1 MPEDNP
7 KAPKA
12 PKKKSVESTRDAS
25 KGATTGID
33 LTEKINYNQDPTK
46 INPKAKVGAWN
57 AYSKFLASQK
67 IDGQAFKNNPALNT
81 PEGMAA
87 YTNKSIEDFN
97 NSDYVKKF
105 PDNRI
110 DKDQIRYAQEYHK
123 LSDPRVQVDGWNGSQ
138 TSTLFYPTP
147 QAMYQS
153 ATGSTMPS
161 DTSGFV
167 PVTYGNK
174 DYVIRASKIGGGA
187 SLNDY
192 VPYDPALHS
201 ATLQRGNFKNDPNR
215 FQPIQSRAKGGLI
228 QKLAV
233 GGNINYNEFGSAN
246 GVIGQNDPYA
256 AQKQENES
264 WIDSETGKETTANG
278 VKFDKGAKAIGNAL
292 GGVGTAYYNST
303 PAENKSEAVRN
314 SAFASISSAGPI
326 GGAIGGSAAIGDKI
340 GKPIKTK
347 SEKLDASGN
356 LVNPNKSRQN
366 AIGGALFS
374 PSKALAYRSESG
386 NWGDVTGKKYNE
398 YLEKGA
404 KEQIQELK
412 DINQRF
418 QQDQAVANRDNFG
431 ATKLENPYD
440 LSKVSFDENRK
451 LVYPQQP
458 LNKGGLVGKIKQM
471 CADGGNVKKDKI
483 PKLKPRDFKAEKAN
497 YEMQTRGA
505 NEMDGSGISA
515 AEMAYRA
522 SKLADPTFVSNLAE
536 VAKDAYLGNKQN
548 PLNIAGAIPIPY
560 LKGASKLAKSVRKYY
575 MLDKAGDVLNKAQ
588 DVASLADGGVIKGKG
603 TGKSDSINAK
613 VKGDSFV
620 VPAENAEAAEE
631 IREKIL
637 GKSPRPIANLKQKGG
652 EQVKLSNGEH
662 LFTPEEKEELMEKG
676 VNVDMLA
683 PKSEVKAMDKGHVMF
698 PKVLGYKDGGNIPK
712 GTKVNGAT
720 WNGKNWVS
728 DTGSIY
734 TSKKG
739 KSFESAYNQSVEK
752 AKGLQKQKTDTE
764 LNVYKRKL
772 KEAND
777 SGNSG
782 EASKLQAKINQ
793 LSGVKTEVD
802 SNTKKDEAPSQKTA
816 PKAPSV
822 KSKSTA
828 SKSSYTPPS
837 ADYNPNDE
845 VVVPNGNISGVELK
859 KQQEK
864 EALDNENAKSLNDTA
879 YAADYKN
886 NPLAPKPKTQKTN
899 GILNKIGNVDPTAF
913 VGIGQT
919 ALGLN
924 QLSKSKRPV
933 WNPALDQTYN
943 NAVDRSIKDASFGLT
958 PENKYLLEQDNQ
970 NAMND
975 ARASARNYAG
985 GSGTTA
991 FNQERA
997 AINQGLAAKLGLKIA
1012 DQDKRMEKQMYADQQ
1027 IANRANILANN
1038 RRTAFN
1044 DAMGAF
1050 QQKQQAGSELI
1061 GAGLANT
1068 IGAYRFNKD
1077 MQARQAADQ
1086 ARTDW
1091 TSRIGYE
1098 NM

>member
-246 GVIGQNDPYA
+246 GVIGQNDPYT

-264 WIDSETGKETTANG
+264 WIDPETGKETTANG

-314 SAFASISSAGPI
+314 SAFSAISSAGPI

-347 SEKLDASGN
+347 SEKLDSSGN

-404 KEQIQELK
+404 KQQVQELK
-412 DINQRF
+412 DINQKF

-458 LNKGGLVGKIKQM
+458 LNKGGVVGKIKQM
-471 CADGGNVKKDKI
+471 C
-483 PKLKPRDFKAEKAN
+483 
-497 YEMQTRGA
+497 
-505 NEMDGSGISA
+505 
-515 AEMAYRA
+515 
-522 SKLADPTFVSNLAE
+522 
-536 VAKDAYLGNKQN
+536 
-548 PLNIAGAIPIPY
+548 
-560 LKGASKLAKSVRKYY
+560 
-575 MLDKAGDVLNKAQ
+575 
-588 DVASLADGGVIKGKG
+588 ADGGVIKGKG

-620 VPAENAEAAEE
+620 VPVENAEAAEE

-698 PKVLGYKDGGNIPK
+698 PKVLGYKKGGNVDGVDPK
-712 GTKVNGAT
+712 KELAKIEAERKAIADDKKKRDDYSKILNSERDKQKEIYDKKQNRKNQIENWKKKHDDAKAKLDALTKSYEDASKEFDKSNISKTDRLSGVEGTKNKEYERNTKESLLKKIQSAKEEYNTAKQTYGYVKDDNNYLSNGA
-720 WNGKNWVS
+720 
-728 DTGSIY
+728 
-734 TSKKG
+734 SKI
-739 KSFESAYNQSVEK
+739 
-752 AKGLQKQKTDTE
+752 
-764 LNVYKRKL
+764 
-772 KEAND
+772 
-777 SGNSG
+777 
-782 EASKLQAKINQ
+782 EASKKANLDVPKNV
-793 LSGVKTEVD
+793 VK
-802 SNTKKDEAPSQKTA
+802 EAVVTNPSQTQIKVPKVLNSASKTATTTSYSGNKYTA
-816 PKAPSV
+816 PKAE
-822 KSKSTA
+822 
-828 SKSSYTPPS
+828 
-837 ADYNPNDE
+837 YNPNDE

-886 NPLAPKPKTQKTN
+886 NPLAPKPKTQKSN

-919 ALGLN
+919 ALGLS
-924 QLSKSKRPV
+924 QLAKEKRPI

-943 NAVDRSIKDASFGLT
+943 NAVERSIKDASFGLT